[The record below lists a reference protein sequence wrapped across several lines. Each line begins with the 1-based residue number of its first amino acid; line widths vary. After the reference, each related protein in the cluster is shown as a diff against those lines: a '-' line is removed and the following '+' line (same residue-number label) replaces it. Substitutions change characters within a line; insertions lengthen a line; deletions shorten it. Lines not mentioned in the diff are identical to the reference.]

1 MISWSI
7 AKSRYFWKLYASY
20 AILVLITTALIG
32 FLFDYQMEK
41 ALEADLKRTLQR
53 QTSFLALRGKSL
65 FSLALPQEIQ
75 QEVERLGRETQTRVT
90 LMFPDGRV
98 LADSDED
105 PVRMENHAQRPEF
118 IQALQIAVG
127 SSKRYSDTSKKYF
140 YYVAEAVKS
149 EGKIL
154 GVARVAVPIEYQEE
168 RSASVR
174 ITVLVGMGIGIVA
187 ALVIGLFVT
196 QKTTGPIFE
205 MIQVAEAIRK
215 GHYEKRVR
223 PMPRDE
229 FGKLGEALNHLCVEL
244 TEKIATVSRDQAQL
258 HAILSSMVEGVLAVD
273 GEDQVLF
280 CNRAAGELL
289 GSEDLLTQRKKIWEL
304 VHVIDLLDLLARVR
318 YEGKP
323 ARREIVLRS
332 GGREMILEGAATP
345 FEGGLGKG
353 IVVVLHDLTGLRKLE
368 RIRRDFVA
376 NVSHELKTPLTT
388 IKGYVETLLSGALH
402 DETNNVRFLEKIEA
416 HVNRLSYLV
425 RDLLSLA
432 RIESEE
438 HATPLSPAE
447 WQPVVEECL
456 KNYEVVL
463 MEKNLTAAVE
473 PPSEPVVVPGNSE
486 AMAQVIDNLLD
497 NAVKYTPVGGKVT
510 IRIYVQDGQGC
521 LDVEDTGIGI
531 PEQDLERIFER
542 FYRVDKARSRELGG
556 TGLGLSIV
564 KHLVQSMHGT
574 VAVASQIGKG
584 SRFTVK
590 IPLAK

>member
-1 MISWSI
+1 MISSSI
-7 AKSRYFWKLYASY
+7 VRSRYFWKLYASY
-20 AILVLITTALIG
+20 AVLVFVTTALIG
-32 FLFDYQMEK
+32 FLFDYQMERV
-41 ALEADLKRTLQR
+41 LEADLKRTLQR
-53 QTSFLALRGKSL
+53 QASFLALRGKSL
-65 FSLALPQEIQ
+65 FSLVSPQEIQ
-75 QEVERLGRETQTRVT
+75 EETVRLGRETQTRVT
-90 LMFPDGRV
+90 LIFPDGRV

-105 PVRMENHAQRPEF
+105 PAQMENHGQRPEF
-118 IQALQIAVG
+118 LQALQTTAG
-127 SSKRYSDTSKKYF
+127 SSKRYSDTIHRYL

-149 EGKIL
+149 EGKVL

-174 ITVLVGMGIGIVA
+174 ATVIAGMGIGIVT

-196 QKTTGPIFE
+196 HKTTGPIFE

-258 HAILSSMVEGVLAVD
+258 HAILSGMVEGVLAVD
-273 GEDQVLF
+273 GDDQVLF
-280 CNRAAGELL
+280 CNRAACALL
-289 GSEDLLTQRKKIWEL
+289 DSEDLLSQKKKIWEL
-304 VHVIDLLDLLARVR
+304 VHVIDLLDLLAKVR
-318 YEGKP
+318 YQGKS
-323 ARREIVLRS
+323 ARGEIVIRS
-332 GGREMILEGAATP
+332 GGREVILEGAATP
-345 FEGGLGKG
+345 FEGGFGKG
-353 IVVVLHDLTGLRKLE
+353 IVVVLHDLTSLRKLE

-402 DETNNVRFLEKIEA
+402 DEGNNVRFLEKIEA

-463 MEKNLTAAVE
+463 VEKKLTAAVE
-473 PPSEPVVVPGNSE
+473 PPPEPVVVLGNSE
-486 AMAQVIDNLLD
+486 AMAQVLDNLLD
-497 NAVKYTPVGGKVT
+497 NAVKYTSVGGKVT
-510 IRIYVQDGQGC
+510 IRVYKREGQGC

-531 PEQDLERIFER
+531 PEQDLGRIFER

-574 VAVASQIGKG
+574 VTVASQIGKG